1 MKSIYYIYAIAALAL
16 SSCAQEDLLTKEAGT
31 GTLQLSVSTRPLPQ
45 VVATRAVDAGLVV
58 DLYQSDGTLYKHFDA
73 GKVPDRIELQAG
85 ELYTVKV
92 YTDNQQTWQTANN
105 GAGEACYQGETTV
118 TVGRDEM
125 VSCSYQV
132 PMTNY
137 AVTYTLPEL
146 FDQLFTSKTFT
157 LTSGERTV
165 VLKEAGD
172 KAYFS
177 VADKGFK
184 YQLQATNTDGKTSRH
199 SAIEYPD
206 VMAGKLF
213 NVKYIYST
221 DFSTGGI
228 EIDITDNME
237 HEDEDIEI

>member
-1 MKSIYYIYAIAALAL
+1 MKSTYYIYAIAALAL
-16 SSCAQEDLLTKEAGT
+16 SSCAQEELLTKEAGT

-45 VVATRAVDAGLVV
+45 VVTTRAVDAGLVV

-73 GKVPDRIELQAG
+73 GEVPDRIELQAG

-125 VSCSYQV
+125 VSCVYQV

-137 AVTYTLPEL
+137 AVTFTLPEL

-177 VADKGFK
+177 LADKGFK

-199 SAIEYPD
+199 SVIEYPD

-237 HEDEDIEI
+237 HENEDIEI